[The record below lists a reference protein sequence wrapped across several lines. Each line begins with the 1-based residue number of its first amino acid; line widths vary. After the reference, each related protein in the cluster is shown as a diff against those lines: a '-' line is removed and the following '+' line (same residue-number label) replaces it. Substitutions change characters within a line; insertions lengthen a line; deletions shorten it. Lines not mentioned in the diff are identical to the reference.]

1 MKFPQVDP
9 NINGKL
15 IFLKGTNEIHW
26 RKDSLLTYGTR
37 STGYL
42 YAVNF
47 NSYLLQYIKIYSK
60 WIRDLNV
67 KPKRKQHRIFVTW
80 FWQIFL
86 NYDTKNK
93 AHKRNDKWDF
103 KVKHIYFLKE

>member
-1 MKFPQVDP
+1 MKFPEVDP
-9 NINGKL
+9 NINGKS

-47 NSYLLQYIKIYSK
+47 NPYLLQYIKIYSK

-67 KPKRKQHRIFVTW
+67 KP
-80 FWQIFL
+80 
-86 NYDTKNK
+86 
-93 AHKRNDKWDF
+93 
-103 KVKHIYFLKE
+103 